1 MQCSLYITHSWFQA
15 LGPRTRG
22 HSLYHCGSAQ
32 LAFAKPLATTSVF
45 QVRSRKR
52 NRR

>member
-1 MQCSLYITHSWFQA
+1 MLSLHRLQLVPGLRAEDPQSCP
-15 LGPRTRG
+15 L
-22 HSLYHCGSAQ
+22 HHCGSAE

>member
-1 MQCSLYITHSWFQA
+1 MLSLHRLQLVPS
-15 LGPRTRG
+15 PRAKDQQG
-22 HSLYHCGSAQ
+22 CPLYYGGSTE
-32 LAFAKPLATTSVF
+32 LDFAKPLATTSVF